1 MNRCL
6 LWVATTLSCLA
17 INAAAQGIV
26 REAPKDVKPAVIEV
40 SPTPPIIK
48 IDGKEDRFSPGARI
62 RDINNMMVLTG
73 QLAGQRVYTVYRRD
87 GAGLVHEVWLLTE
100 DEYKKLGG
108 ADAGTPDGYKRFI
121 EFLNLVFAA
130 RTGGLLR

>member
-17 INAAAQGIV
+17 FNAAAQGIV
-26 REAPKDVKPAVIEV
+26 REAPKDVKPAIIEV